1 MQLLTTPQGKAVYPY
16 LQVPDTKFNDEGL
29 YNVKLHVSEED
40 YNEFKEQIDELFK
53 AADESELARQG
64 KKKLTLASSSPL
76 RITDEGDYEIYAK
89 QEAKKM
95 TKSKGLLQFSIA
107 AVNAKGTKI
116 KMPAVA
122 GGSILKLAVA
132 PHFWF
137 VPSQGFGMTLRL
149 RAVQIIE
156 LIERETASVEN
167 IFASVEGF
175 DGGESFSEELE
186 NDAPQTEK
194 ESKGEDDEFSF

>member
-53 AADESELARQG
+53 AAYESELARQG

-89 QEAKKM
+89 QEAKK
-95 TKSKGLLQFSIA
+95 
-107 AVNAKGTKI
+107 
-116 KMPAVA
+116 
-122 GGSILKLAVA
+122 
-132 PHFWF
+132 
-137 VPSQGFGMTLRL
+137 
-149 RAVQIIE
+149 
-156 LIERETASVEN
+156 
-167 IFASVEGF
+167 
-175 DGGESFSEELE
+175 
-186 NDAPQTEK
+186 
-194 ESKGEDDEFSF
+194 